1 MAFPAALLLPVL
13 LPAERLINAAL
24 AVDDISRERLGELND
39 KVISIEETTLS
50 ICIAVSIVS
59 NRVQLLNDF
68 DGEADVTLRG
78 DYSSLIGLVKSSDAL
93 YGSKIRIEGELGVAE
108 TLRSIVGQ
116 LDIDVESLLA
126 PAIGGSPAHLAGRFF
141 DQSAQWFSRTV
152 ESTQLNT
159 KEYLQEETHMLV
171 QPSAV
176 DHFSDGV
183 SDVKE
188 AVDRAEARIRRLERS
203 LKAKLDNAK

>member
-1 MAFPAALLLPVL
+1 MAFPATLLLPVL

-39 KVISIEETTLS
+39 KVIAIEETTLS
-50 ICIAVSIVS
+50 ICVAVSIVS
-59 NRVQLLNDF
+59 NQVQLLNNF

-78 DYSSLIGLVKSSDAL
+78 DYSSLVGLVRSSDAL

-141 DQSAQWFSRTV
+141 DQSSQWFSRTV

-159 KEYLQEETHMLV
+159 KEYLQEETNVLV

-176 DHFSDGV
+176 NNFSDGV

>member
-24 AVDDISRERLGELND
+24 AVDDISRDRLGELND
-39 KVISIEETTLS
+39 KVIAIEETTLS

-68 DGEADVTLRG
+68 DGVADVTLRG

-159 KEYLQEETHMLV
+159 KEYLQEETKMLV
-171 QPSAV
+171 QPSSV
-176 DHFSDGV
+176 NDFSDGV

-188 AVDRAEARIRRLERS
+188 AVDRAEARVRRLERS

>member
-13 LPAERLINAAL
+13 FPAERLINAAL

-39 KVISIEETTLS
+39 KVIAIEETTLS

>member
-24 AVDDISRERLGELND
+24 AVDDISRDRLGELND
-39 KVISIEETTLS
+39 KVIAIEETTLS
-50 ICIAVSIVS
+50 ICMAVSIVS

-68 DGEADVTLRG
+68 DGVADVTLRG

-159 KEYLQEETHMLV
+159 KEYLQEETKMLV

-176 DHFSDGV
+176 NDFSDGV

-188 AVDRAEARIRRLERS
+188 AVDRAEARVRRLERS